1 MYSGGRL
8 LTALAPCSCRSP
20 GNFSEIDSLRR
31 LPNESFTSGMS
42 RILVRVV
49 SCVSDRRLGFR
60 NRYASLSGATM
71 GVKSGLVFFLGNA
84 SFMQQPSPQQYFS
97 KYFVP
102 LPSPSSLLISDEVE
116 ANVVLALLPRPLAGL
131 KSSGSLSNTS
141 SPEPSCASVM
151 GVEGVSEW
159 LSSSVVAPRLSAL
172 ERVESVR
179 AYWAFN
185 RGDILLILCE
195 TVGSA
200 GIGLSG

>member
-1 MYSGGRL
+1 
-8 LTALAPCSCRSP
+8 
-20 GNFSEIDSLRR
+20 
-31 LPNESFTSGMS
+31 
-42 RILVRVV
+42 
-49 SCVSDRRLGFR
+49 
-60 NRYASLSGATM
+60 
-71 GVKSGLVFFLGNA
+71 
-84 SFMQQPSPQQYFS
+84 MQQPSPQQYFS

-102 LPSPSSLLISDEVE
+102 LPSPSSLLISDELE

-131 KSSGSLSNTS
+131 VASSGSLSNTS

-151 GVEGVSEW
+151 GVEGASEW

-172 ERVESVR
+172 ERVELVR

-200 GIGLSG
+200 GMGLSGWLVALLGIG